1 MIDLRVK
8 GDATKAR
15 LIGAT
20 ETMLAEKCFDAISVR
35 DITGLAKANVA
46 AVNYHFGNRE
56 GLLATVLENRIKP
69 LSAARIQRLEA
80 LTPSAGPRD
89 ILAAWAMPL
98 LDLPSSD
105 GLGEEAHARVLGR
118 CLEALASGTF
128 VEASQSHRI
137 AATALQ
143 LSLAQALP
151 AMQAEPINW
160 RTHFAE
166 GALIHLL
173 IHGTKVQGVFRLE
186 PALALWIDAMTDP
199 FTLHEFLDRQPQAP
213 TTPRPKPRTATPLR
227 QVVEV
232 VSAVMEADEPSA
244 APIAATTEQ
253 PPSPAPEAPAAK
265 PASTKKTKKDEGTG
279 ELFLF

>member
-80 LTPSAGPRD
+80 LSPSASPRD
-89 ILAAWAMPL
+89 ILAAWAKPL
-98 LDLPSSD
+98 LELSPSE
-105 GLGEEAHARVLGR
+105 GLGEVAHARVLGR
-118 CLEALASGTF
+118 CLEAVASGTF
-128 VEASQSHRI
+128 AEASQSHRP
-137 AATALQ
+137 AATALH
-143 LSLAQALP
+143 LILTQALP
-151 AMQAEPINW
+151 AMQPDQITW

-173 IHGTKVQGVFRLE
+173 VHGASVQGASVQGAFRME
-186 PALALWIDAMTDP
+186 SALALWIHAMTDP
-199 FTLHEFLDRQPQAP
+199 FPGDEFHDRQPQEPAP
-213 TTPRPKPRTATPLR
+213 PLAKPRATTPLR

-244 APIAATTEQ
+244 EPIIATSE
-253 PPSPAPEAPAAK
+253 PDRAPEAK
-265 PASTKKTKKDEGTG
+265 PARSKKPKKDEGTG